1 MRNRTEAVTNNLPDS
16 EEEEEQ
22 AEDSADDWQP
32 EEDEKPK
39 KRGSRSST
47 AAAAG
52 SAKKAKN
59 GAKAGARGG
68 SAKKRKKDD
77 SEEEPES
84 EEIEED
90 ESEEEE
96 APKKGKGGGKKKV
109 KQEDYDSEE
118 DSGEDGAGTPAKKGG
133 SGGKNFPDKQGFLSL
148 YIFRGDLVNGIK
160 ANENLCLWRRDG
172 SSLLQ
177 KYLRDKNQAECQW
190 SPSMVYSCWEDR
202 RKDEYLEV
210 KVLCKGDLKNSN
222 VTIVDLDAL
231 EEQCVTER
239 DSNAKFVSQKPQ
251 GNSGQPA
258 GNNSTLAN
266 SSQEGLEEDE
276 GEEGEEE

>member
-22 AEDSADDWQP
+22 VEDSADDWQP

-39 KRGSRSST
+39 KRKAS
-47 AAAAG
+47 AG

-59 GAKAGARGG
+59 GAKGRARG
-68 SAKKRKKDD
+68 AKKLKK
-77 SEEEPES
+77 E
-84 EEIEED
+84 

-96 APKKGKGGGKKKV
+96 SEEIDESEEDEEAAAPKKGKGKKK

-118 DSGEDGAGTPAKKGG
+118 DSGEEQSTPAKKGG

-160 ANENLCLWRRDG
+160 NNENLCLWRRDG

-177 KYLRDKNQAECQW
+177 KYLRDKNQADCQW

-222 VTIVDLDAL
+222 VTIVDLDNL
-231 EEQCVTER
+231 EEQCISER
-239 DSNAKFVSQKPQ
+239 ESNAKFVSQKPQ
-251 GNSGQPA
+251 GQGGSQSA
-258 GNNSTLAN
+258 NNSQMGNT
-266 SSQEGLEEDE
+266 SQEGLGEGDE
-276 GEEGEEE
+276 GEDGEEE